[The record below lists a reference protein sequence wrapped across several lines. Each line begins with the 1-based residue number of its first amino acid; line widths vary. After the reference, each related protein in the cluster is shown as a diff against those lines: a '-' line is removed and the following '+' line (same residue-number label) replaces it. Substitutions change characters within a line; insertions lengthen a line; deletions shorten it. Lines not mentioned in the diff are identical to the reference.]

1 MSRSIN
7 VFIDS
12 KLMSEIH
19 KRKNQQIL
27 QLQLYMLQG
36 NVLDQMK
43 QFCPHLVWI
52 ISPDHIHSKPVGL
65 QCFQQQVFE
74 EKRHGVQ
81 PQNGIPGFSLHF
93 PKELSYGQ
101 VRLENAKKVW
111 YYEKWVGREKR
122 RLPIMGFSTI
132 LPTPGWPCL
141 FSSYTIC

>member
-1 MSRSIN
+1 MSRSKVFIN
-7 VFIDS
+7 IDS
-12 KLMSEIH
+12 KLMSEVQ
-19 KRKNQQIL
+19 KRGKNLQIL
-27 QLQLYMLQG
+27 QLQLKYEIQG

-93 PKELSYGQ
+93 PKELSYGYL
-101 VRLENAKKVW
+101 RFEGNGKIPLE
-111 YYEKWVGREKR
+111 R
-122 RLPIMGFSTI
+122 
-132 LPTPGWPCL
+132 
-141 FSSYTIC
+141 